1 MGEVQVGNWSERE
14 PLGMVPPVSVAE
26 ELRLSVATPPARPSA
41 RPPGGRIRR
50 LRTDLAVALVS
61 LVGAVYLTW
70 GLWVSPGDRVITHN
84 QGDQALFEWLLA
96 YQSHAVTQLHNP
108 LWTTL
113 LNTPMGVNL
122 AVNTSM
128 VSIGTLVAPVTLLLG
143 ASVAFVLVLTL
154 NIALSSY
161 AWYYVLSRHVTR
173 TRAAAAL
180 GGLFCGFAPGIVSHA
195 NAHLNFTAQ
204 YLLPF
209 IVWRVAKLREPG
221 HAIRNGLI
229 LGVLVALDFTVGSE
243 LLLFVALACATYL
256 FFWVWWNRRRA
267 RAEAPVF
274 LRGLAVAG
282 GTALVLLA
290 YPLWLQFAGPQ
301 RYHGIGFDQ
310 IVHSE
315 DLLSY
320 PAFAFLSL
328 GRLAGLWWQR
338 LAPNYTEE
346 TAFFGPLLFVFVIAC
361 VVRMWRRVEVRA
373 LALTGLVFAVL
384 SLGPRLRFGGTA
396 FHSVRL
402 PYVLLWHL
410 PIFDTALPE
419 RLALVVIPIVA
430 VLLALALDQMLV
442 PQLAAATPTT
452 PDPATADPT
461 ATDPVAAP
469 AAPAAPAALTTA
481 ALSTADPTAP
491 DGTAS
496 AGTAAELTSAAATS
510 ARRRRRWFVAV
521 LAVALLPL
529 APLPLPTMHRA
540 PVPVFFSGGA
550 WRQYVHSGQTL
561 VAVPPASDLLP
572 DGQRWQTAS
581 NFGFAIPAGF
591 FLGPGGPD
599 NRSRIGPVP
608 RPTDKL
614 LTRIAMGGKPPVITD
629 TQRRQARAD
638 LAYWHAT
645 VVVLSDGGD
654 GSRWT
659 RYQGVLLKTTTAL
672 LGPPQ
677 RVEDVWLWR
686 VSEIPPA

>member
-1 MGEVQVGNWSERE
+1 MMGGVGIADWSERE
-14 PLGMVPPVSVAE
+14 LLGRVPPVSVAE
-26 ELRLSVATPPARPSA
+26 EQRLTVATPPVQPSA
-41 RPPGGRIRR
+41 RPRVGRIRE
-50 LRTDLAVALVS
+50 LRTDLAVALVC
-61 LVGAVYLTW
+61 LAGAIYLTW
-70 GLWVSPGDRVITHN
+70 GLWVSPGDRVIKHN

-96 YQSHAVTQLHNP
+96 YQSHVITHVDNP

-113 LNTPMGVNL
+113 LNAPMGVNL

-154 NIALSSY
+154 NLALSAY

-173 TRAAAAL
+173 TRTAAVL

-204 YLLPF
+204 FLLPF

-229 LGVLVALDFTVGSE
+229 LGILVAADFSIGSE
-243 LLLFVALACATYL
+243 LLLFVALACGTYL
-256 FFWVWWNRRRA
+256 FFWMLWSRPQA

-282 GTALVLLA
+282 STALVLLA

-320 PAFAFLSL
+320 PAFAHLSL
-328 GRLAGLWWQR
+328 GRLAGLWRQH

-346 TAFFGPLLFVFVIAC
+346 TAFFGPLLFVLVIAC
-361 VVRMWRRVEVRA
+361 IVRMWRRVEVRA

-384 SLGPRLRFGGTA
+384 SLGPRLRFDGTVYRA
-396 FHSVRL
+396 VRL
-402 PYVLLWHL
+402 PFVLLWHL

-419 RLALVVIPIVA
+419 RLVLVVIPIIA
-430 VLLALALDQMLV
+430 VILALALDQALV
-442 PQLAAATPTT
+442 PPPAPALTPKL
-452 PDPATADPT
+452 
-461 ATDPVAAP
+461 AP
-469 AAPAAPAALTTA
+469 AAAPQDRQAASPAAASRAA
-481 ALSTADPTAP
+481 
-491 DGTAS
+491 
-496 AGTAAELTSAAATS
+496 
-510 ARRRRRWFVAV
+510 RRRRWFVAALV
-521 LAVALLPL
+521 VALLPL
-529 APLPLPTMHRA
+529 VPLPLQTMHRT
-540 PVPVFFSGGA
+540 PVPVFFSDGT

-561 VAVPPASDLLP
+561 MAVPPASDLLP
-572 DGQRWQTAS
+572 DGQRWQTATD
-581 NFGFAIPAGF
+581 FGFAIPAGF

-614 LTRIAMGGKPPVITD
+614 LTKIAMGGKPPALTD
-629 TQRRQARAD
+629 AERRQARAD
-638 LAYWHAT
+638 LAYWNAT
-645 VVVLSDGGD
+645 IIVLSDGGD

-659 RYQGVLLKTTTAL
+659 MYRGALLSTATAL
-672 LGPPQ
+672 FGTPQ
-677 RVEDVWLWR
+677 RVKDVWVWQ

>member
-1 MGEVQVGNWSERE
+1 MGGVEVADWSERE
-14 PLGMVPPVSVAE
+14 LLGRVPPVSVAE
-26 ELRLSVATPPARPSA
+26 ELRLTVAAPPAPPSVRPRSS
-41 RPPGGRIRR
+41 RIRR
-50 LRTDLAVALVS
+50 LRTDLAVALVC
-61 LVGAVYLTW
+61 LAGAVYLTW
-70 GLWVSPGDRVITHN
+70 GLWVSPSDRVVKHN

-96 YQSHAVTQLHNP
+96 YQSHALTHLDNP

-113 LNTPMGVNL
+113 LNAPLGVNL

-128 VSIGTLVAPVTLLLG
+128 VSIGTLVTPVTLLLG

-154 NIALSSY
+154 NLALSAY

-173 TRAAAAL
+173 TRAAAVL

-229 LGVLVALDFTVGSE
+229 LGVLVVADFSVGSE

-256 FFWVWWNRRRA
+256 FFWVLWNRRRA
-267 RAEAPVF
+267 RAEAPTF

-282 GTALVLLA
+282 GAALVLLA

-315 DLLSY
+315 DLLSF
-320 PAFAFLSL
+320 PAFAHLSL
-328 GRLAGLWWQR
+328 GRLAGLWLQR

-346 TAFFGPLLFVFVIAC
+346 TAFFGPLLFVLVIAC
-361 VVRMWRRVEVRA
+361 IVRMWRRVEVRA

-384 SLGPRLRFGGTA
+384 SLGPRLRFDGTVYR
-396 FHSVRL
+396 SIRL
-402 PYVLLWHL
+402 PFILLWHL

-419 RLALVVIPIVA
+419 RLVLVVIPIVA
-430 VLLALALDQMLV
+430 VILALALDQVLAPALPAV
-442 PQLAAATPTT
+442 PTAESSAVEHPTIEPPT
-452 PDPATADPT
+452 VEHPATESL
-461 ATDPVAAP
+461 AP
-469 AAPAAPAALTTA
+469 AAAQDSGNPSEVAAGPAT
-481 ALSTADPTAP
+481 
-491 DGTAS
+491 GV
-496 AGTAAELTSAAATS
+496 AAAS
-510 ARRRRRWFVAV
+510 RAARRRRQWFVAA

-529 APLPLPTMHRA
+529 VPLPVQTMHRT
-540 PVPVFFSGGA
+540 PVPVFFSDGT
-550 WRQYVHSGQTL
+550 WRQYVHSGQT
-561 VAVPPASDLLP
+561 VMAVPPTSDLLP
-572 DGQRWQTAS
+572 DGQRWQTAA

-614 LTRIAMGGKPPVITD
+614 LTKVAMDGKPPVITD
-629 TQRRQARAD
+629 VERRQARAD

-645 VVVLSDGGD
+645 IVVLSDGGD

-659 RYQGVLLKTTTAL
+659 GNRGALLDTATAL
-672 LGPPQ
+672 FGTPQ

-686 VSEIPPA
+686 VSEIPPV